1 MDMDTPL
8 TELFNLEMPVA
19 DDEDIPSTQPEH
31 DDSDDCKEEACEGFK
46 SGVGDIISQTFSWHP
61 LTSKCALV

>member
-31 DDSDDCKEEACEGFK
+31 DDRDECKEETEPVEASKGGWE
-46 SGVGDIISQTFSWHP
+46 
-61 LTSKCALV
+61 TSFLRHFHGIL